1 MRKKAEV
8 QKAEQVAFD
17 LLWYVRHKTWE
28 MPAAT
33 PDDIIAAA
41 NKKAAEIE
49 ATGEPEY
56 LADLLKMDV
65 EYGMLVGRLTTLRW
79 VLGME
84 WDEHGILDT

>member
-1 MRKKAEV
+1 MRRKAEV

-17 LLWYVRHKTWE
+17 LLWYVRHKTWP
-28 MPAAT
+28 MPEGT
-33 PDDIIAAA
+33 PDDIIVTA
-41 NKKAAEIE
+41 NGKAAEIE
-49 ATGEPEY
+49 ATADPKY
-56 LADLLKMDV
+56 LADLLRKDI